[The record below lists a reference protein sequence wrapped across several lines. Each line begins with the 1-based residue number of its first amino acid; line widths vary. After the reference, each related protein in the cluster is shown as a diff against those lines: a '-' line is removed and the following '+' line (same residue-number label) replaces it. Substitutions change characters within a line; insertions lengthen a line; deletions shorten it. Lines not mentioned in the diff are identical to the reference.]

1 MKLIL
6 LSILLLIIGFVIGK
20 RWAELKMNWEM
31 ANMSVWMDEIGPEQC
46 KKCENNYEGSAFC
59 KYCDGENHFAKRH

>member
-20 RWAELKMNWEM
+20 RWVELKMNWEM
-31 ANMSVWMDEIGPEQC
+31 ANMSVWMDEFEQC
-46 KKCENNYEGSAFC
+46 KKCENNYEGSPFC
-59 KYCDGENHFAKRH
+59 KDFDVNEVDNGPF